1 MTMFHTFEST
11 AAASENLKVDRV
23 KRLIT
28 VVVSSFTYVDKD
40 TKQYVIYCPSLE
52 LSGYGETREQAQ
64 EMFRFSLDDLFKF
77 WMNGSPEVMDEDL
90 KKLGWKNDRLF
101 RKEFSKD
108 FVDAAGLLADLN
120 SENDQVERVNLA
132 VAA

>member
-1 MTMFHTFEST
+1 MFHTFEST
-11 AAASENLKVDRV
+11 AAASGNLKVDRV

-28 VVVSSFTYVDKD
+28 GVVSSFTYVDKD

-52 LSGYGETREQAQ
+52 LSGYGETQEQAQ

-77 WMNGSPEVMDEDL
+77 WMNGSPEVMHEDL

-108 FVDAAGLLADLN
+108 FIDEVGLLQGLN
-120 SENDQVERVNLA
+120 AEDGKVERINLSL
-132 VAA
+132 AA

>member
-1 MTMFHTFEST
+1 MTMFHTFEPT
-11 AAASENLKVDRV
+11 TAASESLKVNRV

-28 VVVSSFTYVDKD
+28 GVISSFAYVDKD
-40 TKQYVIYCPSLE
+40 TRQYVIYCPSLE
-52 LSGYGETREQAQ
+52 ISGYGETREQAQ
-64 EMFRFSLDDLFKF
+64 EMFRFSLDDLFHF
-77 WMNGSPEVMDEDL
+77 WVNGSLEVMNEDL

-108 FVDAAGLLADLN
+108 FVDAACLSDHLN
-120 SENDQVERVNLA
+120 AENDQVERVNLA